1 MPRVIS
7 GTCSGA
13 LVLLLATCVLASP
26 VAALAGSSRDF
37 LLARE
42 RDNLLHADIVTLGI
56 VDLISDDTSTRLGS
70 GPILVGLSVE
80 RVIKGPPLDS
90 LEFRG
95 AGPGLAGSARF
106 KPGERVI
113 VFLTWSGNGAE
124 RFLRCLMA
132 DNKYAV
138 TADDELAPAQMRA
151 VWPNRSLGDFVRDA
165 AELLDAR
172 QPASLFKSAQLVV
185 IADVLSSRERGGE
198 EHLPPGRR
206 QLLVRLGIE
215 ETLKGNAALSEV
227 TVLPPVPVGDIYDF
241 AEFRAGERVLVFL
254 DRRSDGRWSV
264 AGCHD
269 GKHRLGDFTTSH
281 VLGVIR
287 GER

>member
-1 MPRVIS
+1 MSRIAS

-13 LVLLLATCVLASP
+13 LLLLLAACVLASP
-26 VAALAGSSRDF
+26 VAAVAGSSRDL

-42 RDNLLHADIVTLGI
+42 RDNLLHADVVTLGV
-56 VDLISDDTSTRLGS
+56 VDFINDDTSTRWGS
-70 GPILVGLSVE
+70 GPVLVGLSVE

-90 LEFRG
+90 LELHG
-95 AGPGLAGSARF
+95 AGRGLAGSARF

-113 VFLTWSGNGAE
+113 VFLNWSGTGAE

-138 TADDELAPAQMRA
+138 TADDELAPAQMRG
-151 VWPNRSLGDFVRDA
+151 VWSNRSLGDFVRDA

-172 QPASLFKSAQLVV
+172 QPVSLFQSARLVI
-185 IADVLSSRERGGE
+185 IAEVLGSRERGGE
-198 EHLPPGRR
+198 EYLPPGRR

-215 ETLKGNAALSEV
+215 ETLKGDATLSEV
-227 TVLPPVPVGDIYDF
+227 TVIPPVPVGDIYDF
-241 AEFRAGERVLVFL
+241 AEFGAGEHVLVFL
-254 DRRSDGRWSV
+254 DRRSDDRWSV

-281 VLGVIR
+281 VLGVI
-287 GER
+287 GDER